1 MTPILKVGILSIQG
15 DIEENSNAIKESF
28 EELEIEGTVIYLKDF
43 HDLDEID
50 GIIIPGG
57 ESTVIGMLLF
67 LKGFQTD
74 LIKKK
79 IQEGLPIL
87 GTCAGL
93 IMLSNRVYDKTI
105 GETKQALL
113 KVLDVT
119 IERNAFGRQHESFES
134 ELNIPYLG
142 EKRFKGVFIRGPAI
156 TEIGSNVEIIAE
168 HDKKIVAVRQ
178 NNILGTSFH
187 PELANDN
194 RFHINLVK
202 LMVEYNRSKKEYG
215 KLNT

>member
-1 MTPILKVGILSIQG
+1 LNSLLKVGILSIQG

-28 EELEIEGTVIYLKDF
+28 KELEIEGTVVYMKDLKD
-43 HDLDEID
+43 LEEID
-50 GIIIPGG
+50 GLIIPGG

-67 LKGFQTD
+67 LKGVQPD
-74 LIKKK
+74 LIRKK

-93 IMLSNRVYDKTI
+93 IMLSNKAYDKTI

-134 ELNIPYLG
+134 KLDISYLG
-142 EKRFKGVFIRGPAI
+142 ERKFNGVFIRGPAI
-156 TEIGSNVEIIAE
+156 TEIGNDVEIIAE
-168 HDKKIVAVRQ
+168 YDKKIVAVRQ

-194 RFHINLVK
+194 RFHTNLVK
-202 LMVEYNRSKKEYG
+202 LMVDYNKSRKE
-215 KLNT
+215 K

>member
-1 MTPILKVGILSIQG
+1 MNSLLKVGILSIQG

-28 EELEIEGTVIYLKDF
+28 KELEIEGTVVYMKDLKD
-43 HDLDEID
+43 LEEID
-50 GIIIPGG
+50 GLIIPGG

-67 LKGFQTD
+67 LKGFQPD
-74 LIKKK
+74 LIRKK

-93 IMLSNRVYDKTI
+93 IMLSNKAYDKTI

-134 ELNIPYLG
+134 ELDISYLG
-142 EKRFKGVFIRGPAI
+142 ERKFNGVFIRGPAI
-156 TEIGSNVEIIAE
+156 TEIGNDVEIIAE
-168 HDKKIVAVRQ
+168 YDKKIVAVRQ

-194 RFHINLVK
+194 RFHTNLVK
-202 LMVEYNRSKKEYG
+202 LMVDYNKSRKE
-215 KLNT
+215 K

>member
-1 MTPILKVGILSIQG
+1 LTPILKVGILSIQG

-28 EELEIEGTVIYLKDF
+28 EELEIEGTIIYMKDLR
-43 HDLDEID
+43 DLDEID
-50 GIIIPGG
+50 GLIIPGG

-67 LKGFQTD
+67 VQGVQTD
-74 LIKKK
+74 LLRKR
-79 IQEGLPIL
+79 IQDGLPIL

-93 IMLSNRVYDKTI
+93 IMLSNRAYDKTI
-105 GETKQALL
+105 GETRQELL

-134 ELNIPYLG
+134 ELDIPYLG
-142 EKRFKGVFIRGPAI
+142 ERRFNGVFIRGPAI
-156 TEIGSNVEIIAE
+156 TEIGNNVEIIAE
-168 HDKKIVAVRQ
+168 YNNKIVAVRQ

-194 RFHINLVK
+194 RFHTNLTK
-202 LMVEYNRSKKEYG
+202 LMVEYNKSKKR
-215 KLNT
+215 T

>member
-1 MTPILKVGILSIQG
+1 LNPVLKVGLLSIQG

-28 EELEIEGTVIYLKDF
+28 EELGIEGTIIYMKDL

-50 GIIIPGG
+50 GLIIPGG

-67 LKGFQTD
+67 LQEVQTD
-74 LIKKK
+74 LIRKK
-79 IQEGLPIL
+79 IQEGMPIL

-93 IMLSNRVYDKTI
+93 ILLSNRAYDKTI

-134 ELNIPYLG
+134 DLDIPYLG
-142 EKRFKGVFIRGPAI
+142 ERRFNGVFIRGPAI
-156 TEIGSNVEIIAE
+156 TEIGNNVEVIAE
-168 HDKKIVAVRQ
+168 FDKKIVAVRQ

-194 RFHINLVK
+194 RFHINIVK
-202 LMVEYNRSKKEYG
+202 LMVEYNRSKK
-215 KLNT
+215 KNMTS

>member
-28 EELEIEGTVIYLKDF
+28 EELEIEGTIIYMKDLR
-43 HDLDEID
+43 DLDEID
-50 GIIIPGG
+50 GLIIPGG

-67 LKGFQTD
+67 LQGVQTE
-74 LIKKK
+74 LLRKK
-79 IQEGLPIL
+79 IHDGLPIL

-93 IMLSNRVYDKTI
+93 IILSNRAYDNTI
-105 GETKQALL
+105 GETRQELL

-119 IERNAFGRQHESFES
+119 IERNAYGRQHESFES
-134 ELNIPYLG
+134 ELDIPYLG
-142 EKRFKGVFIRGPAI
+142 ERRFNGVFIRGPAI
-156 TEIGSNVEIIAE
+156 TEIGNNVEIIAE
-168 HDKKIVAVRQ
+168 YNNKIVAVRQ

-194 RFHINLVK
+194 RFHTNLTK
-202 LMVEYNRSKKEYG
+202 LMVEYNKYKKR
-215 KLNT
+215 T

>member
-1 MTPILKVGILSIQG
+1 MTPFLKVGILSIQG

-28 EELEIEGTVIYLKDF
+28 EVLEIEGTIIHIKDF

-50 GIIIPGG
+50 GLVIPGG
-57 ESTVIGMLLF
+57 ESTVMGMLLF
-67 LKGFQTD
+67 FQGVQTD

-93 IMLSNRVYDKTI
+93 IMLSNKAYDKTI
-105 GETKQALL
+105 GETKQSLL

-119 IERNAFGRQHESFES
+119 IERNAFGRQQESFES
-134 ELNIPYLG
+134 ELDIPYLG
-142 EKRFKGVFIRGPAI
+142 ERRFNGVFIRGPAI
-156 TEIGSNVEIIAE
+156 TEIGNNVEIIAE
-168 HDKKIVAVRQ
+168 YDKKIVAVRQ

-194 RFHINLVK
+194 RFHTNLVK
-202 LMVEYNRSKKEYG
+202 LMVEYNRSKKR
-215 KLNT
+215 T

>member
-1 MTPILKVGILSIQG
+1 LNPVLKVGILSIQG
-15 DIEENSNAIKESF
+15 DIEENSKAIVESF
-28 EELEIEGTVIYLKDF
+28 EELEIEGKIIYMKDL
-43 HDLDEID
+43 HDLDDID
-50 GIIIPGG
+50 GLIIPGG
-57 ESTVIGMLLF
+57 ESTVMGLLLF
-67 LKGFQTD
+67 LQGVQTD
-74 LIKKK
+74 LIRKK

-93 IMLSNRVYDKTI
+93 IMLSNRTYDRII

-134 ELNIPYLG
+134 ELDIPYLG
-142 EKRFKGVFIRGPAI
+142 KRKFNGVFIRGPAI
-156 TEIGSNVEIIAE
+156 TEIGNNVEIIAE
-168 HDKKIVAVRQ
+168 FDKKIVAVRQ

-202 LMVEYNRSKKEYG
+202 LMAEYNESKKRI
-215 KLNT
+215 

>member
-1 MTPILKVGILSIQG
+1 MLKVGILSIQG

-28 EELEIEGTVIYLKDF
+28 EELGIEGDIVYIKDLS
-43 HDLDEID
+43 DLDELD
-50 GIIIPGG
+50 GLIIPGG

-67 LKGFQTD
+67 LQGIQID
-74 LIKKK
+74 LLKKK
-79 IQEGLPIL
+79 IQDGLPIL

-93 IMLSNRVYDKTI
+93 IMLSNKAYDKTI
-105 GETKQALL
+105 GETKQELL

-134 ELNIPYLG
+134 ELDIPYIG
-142 EKRFKGVFIRGPAI
+142 EREFNGVFIRGPAI
-156 TEIGSNVEIIAE
+156 TEIGKNVEVIAKYE
-168 HDKKIVAVRQ
+168 NKIVAVRQ

-194 RFHINLVK
+194 RFHINLTK
-202 LMVEYNRSKKEYG
+202 SMVEYNKSKK
-215 KLNT
+215 KNITN

>member
-1 MTPILKVGILSIQG
+1 LKSLLKVGILSIQG
-15 DIEENSNAIKESF
+15 DIEENSNAIMESF
-28 EELEIEGTVIYLKDF
+28 KELGIEGTVVYMKDLE
-43 HDLDEID
+43 DLEEID
-50 GIIIPGG
+50 GLIIPGG

-67 LKGFQTD
+67 LKGVQPD
-74 LIKKK
+74 LIRKK

-93 IMLSNRVYDKTI
+93 IMLSNKAYDKTI

-134 ELNIPYLG
+134 ELDISYLG
-142 EKRFKGVFIRGPAI
+142 ERKFNGVFIRGPAI
-156 TEIGSNVEIIAE
+156 TEIGNDVEIIAE
-168 HDKKIVAVRQ
+168 YDKKIVAVRQ

-194 RFHINLVK
+194 RFHTNLVK
-202 LMVEYNRSKKEYG
+202 LMVEYNKSRKE
-215 KLNT
+215 K

>member
-43 HDLDEID
+43 QDLDEID

-93 IMLSNRVYDKTI
+93 IMLSNRAYDKTI

-168 HDKKIVAVRQ
+168 YDKKIVAVRQ

-187 PELANDN
+187 PELADDN

-202 LMVEYNRSKKEYG
+202 LMAEYNRSKKEYG

>member
-1 MTPILKVGILSIQG
+1 MLKVGILSIQG

-28 EELEIEGTVIYLKDF
+28 EELEIEGTIIYMKDLR
-43 HDLDEID
+43 DLDEID
-50 GIIIPGG
+50 GLIIPGG

-67 LKGFQTD
+67 LQGVQTD
-74 LIKKK
+74 LLRKK
-79 IQEGLPIL
+79 IQDGLPIL

-93 IMLSNRVYDKTI
+93 IMLSNRAYDKTI
-105 GETKQALL
+105 GETRQELL

-134 ELNIPYLG
+134 ELDIPYLG
-142 EKRFKGVFIRGPAI
+142 ERRFNGVFIRGPAI
-156 TEIGSNVEIIAE
+156 TEIGNNVEIIA
-168 HDKKIVAVRQ
+168 KYNNKIVAVRQ

-194 RFHINLVK
+194 RFHTNLTK
-202 LMVEYNRSKKEYG
+202 LMVEYNKSKKR
-215 KLNT
+215 T

>member
-1 MTPILKVGILSIQG
+1 LNSLLKVGILSIQG

-28 EELEIEGTVIYLKDF
+28 KELEIEGTVVYMKDLE
-43 HDLDEID
+43 DLEEID
-50 GIIIPGG
+50 GLIIPGG

-67 LKGFQTD
+67 LKGVQPD
-74 LIKKK
+74 LIRKKV
-79 IQEGLPIL
+79 QEGLPIL

-93 IMLSNRVYDKTI
+93 IMLSNKAYDKTI

-134 ELNIPYLG
+134 ELDISYLG
-142 EKRFKGVFIRGPAI
+142 ERKFNGVFIRGPAI
-156 TEIGSNVEIIAE
+156 TEIGNDVEIIAE
-168 HDKKIVAVRQ
+168 YDKKIVAVRQ

-194 RFHINLVK
+194 RFHTNLVK
-202 LMVEYNRSKKEYG
+202 LMIDYNKSRKE
-215 KLNT
+215 K

>member
-1 MTPILKVGILSIQG
+1 MNPLLKVGILSIQG
-15 DIEENSNAIKESF
+15 DIEENSNAIRESF
-28 EELEIEGTVIYLKDF
+28 KELEIEGTVIYLKDLQ
-43 HDLDEID
+43 DLDEID
-50 GIIIPGG
+50 GLIIPGG

-67 LKGFQTD
+67 LKGVQPD
-74 LIKKK
+74 LIRKK
-79 IQEGLPIL
+79 IQAGLPIL

-93 IMLSNRVYDKTI
+93 IMLSNKAYDKTI

-134 ELNIPYLG
+134 ELDIAYLG
-142 EKRFKGVFIRGPAI
+142 ERKFNGVFIRGPAI
-156 TEIGSNVEIIAE
+156 IEIGNDVEIIAE
-168 HDKKIVAVRQ
+168 YDKKIVAVRQ

-194 RFHINLVK
+194 RFHTNLVK
-202 LMVEYNRSKKEYG
+202 LMVEYNKSRKE
-215 KLNT
+215 K

>member
-1 MTPILKVGILSIQG
+1 MKSLLKVGILSIQG
-15 DIEENSNAIKESF
+15 DIEENSNAIMESF
-28 EELEIEGTVIYLKDF
+28 KELGIEGTVVYMKDLE
-43 HDLDEID
+43 DLEEID
-50 GIIIPGG
+50 GLIIPGG

-67 LKGFQTD
+67 LKGVQPD
-74 LIKKK
+74 LIRKK

-93 IMLSNRVYDKTI
+93 IMLSNKAYDKTI

-134 ELNIPYLG
+134 ELDISYLG
-142 EKRFKGVFIRGPAI
+142 ERKFNGVFIRGPAI
-156 TEIGSNVEIIAE
+156 TEIGNDVEIIAE
-168 HDKKIVAVRQ
+168 YDKKIVAVRQ

-194 RFHINLVK
+194 RFHTNLVK
-202 LMVEYNRSKKEYG
+202 LMVDYNKSRKE
-215 KLNT
+215 K

>member
-1 MTPILKVGILSIQG
+1 MTPILRVGILSIQG

-28 EELEIEGTVIYLKDF
+28 EELEIEGTIIYMKDLC
-43 HDLDEID
+43 DLDEID
-50 GIIIPGG
+50 GLIIPGG

-67 LKGFQTD
+67 LQGVQID
-74 LIKKK
+74 LLRKK
-79 IQEGLPIL
+79 IHDGLPIL

-93 IMLSNRVYDKTI
+93 IMLSNRAYDKTI
-105 GETKQALL
+105 GETRQELL

-134 ELNIPYLG
+134 ELDIPYLG
-142 EKRFKGVFIRGPAI
+142 ERRFNGVFIRGPAI
-156 TEIGSNVEIIAE
+156 TEIGNNVEIIAE
-168 HDKKIVAVRQ
+168 YNNKIVAVRQ

-194 RFHINLVK
+194 RFHTNLTK
-202 LMVEYNRSKKEYG
+202 LMVEYNKYKKR
-215 KLNT
+215 T

>member
-57 ESTVIGMLLF
+57 ESTVMGMLLF

-168 HDKKIVAVRQ
+168 YDKKIVAVRQ

>member
-28 EELEIEGTVIYLKDF
+28 EELEIEGTIIYMKDLR
-43 HDLDEID
+43 DLDEID
-50 GIIIPGG
+50 GLIIPGG

-67 LKGFQTD
+67 LQGVQTD
-74 LIKKK
+74 LLRKK
-79 IQEGLPIL
+79 IQDGLPIL

-93 IMLSNRVYDKTI
+93 IMLSNRAYDKTM
-105 GETKQALL
+105 GETRQELL

-134 ELNIPYLG
+134 ELDIPYLG
-142 EKRFKGVFIRGPAI
+142 ERRFNGVFIRGPAI
-156 TEIGSNVEIIAE
+156 TEISNNVEIIA
-168 HDKKIVAVRQ
+168 KYNNKIVAVRQ

-194 RFHINLVK
+194 RFHTNLTK
-202 LMVEYNRSKKEYG
+202 LMVEYNKSKKR
-215 KLNT
+215 T

>member
-1 MTPILKVGILSIQG
+1 MLKVGILSIQG

-28 EELEIEGTVIYLKDF
+28 EELGIEGGIVYIKDLS
-43 HDLDEID
+43 DLDELD
-50 GIIIPGG
+50 GLIIPGG

-67 LKGFQTD
+67 MQGIHVD
-74 LIKKK
+74 LLKKK
-79 IQEGLPIL
+79 IQDGLPIL

-93 IMLSNRVYDKTI
+93 IMLSNRAYDKTI
-105 GETKQALL
+105 GETKQELL

-134 ELNIPYLG
+134 ELDIPYVG
-142 EKRFKGVFIRGPAI
+142 EREFNGVFIRGPAI
-156 TEIGSNVEIIAE
+156 TEIGKNVEVIAKYE
-168 HDKKIVAVRQ
+168 NKIVAVRQ

-194 RFHINLVK
+194 RFHINLTK
-202 LMVEYNRSKKEYG
+202 SMVEYNKSKK
-215 KLNT
+215 KNMTN

>member
-28 EELEIEGTVIYLKDF
+28 EELEIEGTIIYMKDLR
-43 HDLDEID
+43 DLDEID
-50 GIIIPGG
+50 GLIIPGG

-67 LKGFQTD
+67 LQGVQTD
-74 LIKKK
+74 LLRKK
-79 IQEGLPIL
+79 IHDGLPIL

-93 IMLSNRVYDKTI
+93 IMLSIRAYDKTI
-105 GETKQALL
+105 GETRQELL

-134 ELNIPYLG
+134 ELDIPYLG
-142 EKRFKGVFIRGPAI
+142 ERRFNGVFIRGPAI
-156 TEIGSNVEIIAE
+156 TEIGNNVEIIAE
-168 HDKKIVAVRQ
+168 YNNKIVAVRQ

-194 RFHINLVK
+194 RFHTNLTK
-202 LMVEYNRSKKEYG
+202 LMVEYNKYKKR
-215 KLNT
+215 T

>member
-1 MTPILKVGILSIQG
+1 MNSLLKVGILSIQG

-28 EELEIEGTVIYLKDF
+28 KELEIEGTVVYMKDLE
-43 HDLDEID
+43 DLEEID
-50 GIIIPGG
+50 GLIIPGG

-67 LKGFQTD
+67 LKGVQPD
-74 LIKKK
+74 LIRKK

-93 IMLSNRVYDKTI
+93 IMLSNKAYDKTI

-134 ELNIPYLG
+134 ELDISYLG
-142 EKRFKGVFIRGPAI
+142 ERKFNGVFIRGPAI
-156 TEIGSNVEIIAE
+156 TEIGNDVEIIAE
-168 HDKKIVAVRQ
+168 YDKKIVAVRQ

-194 RFHINLVK
+194 RFHTNLVK
-202 LMVEYNRSKKEYG
+202 LMVDYNKSRKE
-215 KLNT
+215 K

>member
-1 MTPILKVGILSIQG
+1 M
-15 DIEENSNAIKESF
+15 
-28 EELEIEGTVIYLKDF
+28 KDLNE
-43 HDLDEID
+43 LDEID
-50 GIIIPGG
+50 GLIIPGG

-67 LKGFQTD
+67 LQGVKPD
-74 LIKKK
+74 LIRKK

-93 IMLSNRVYDKTI
+93 IMLSNKAYDKTI
-105 GETKQALL
+105 GETKQPLL

-134 ELNIPYLG
+134 DLDIPYLG
-142 EKRFKGVFIRGPAI
+142 ERRFNGVFIRGPAI
-156 TEIGSNVEIIAE
+156 TEIGNNVEIIAE
-168 HDKKIVAVRQ
+168 YDKKIVAVRQ

-202 LMVEYNRSKKEYG
+202 LMAEYNRSKKR
-215 KLNT
+215 T

>member
-1 MTPILKVGILSIQG
+1 MNSLLKVGILSIQG

-28 EELEIEGTVIYLKDF
+28 KELEIEGTVVYMKDLKD
-43 HDLDEID
+43 LEEID
-50 GIIIPGG
+50 GLIIPGG

-67 LKGFQTD
+67 LKGVQPD
-74 LIKKK
+74 LIRKK

-93 IMLSNRVYDKTI
+93 IMLSNKAYDKTI

-134 ELNIPYLG
+134 ELDISYLG
-142 EKRFKGVFIRGPAI
+142 ERKFNGVFIRGPVI
-156 TEIGSNVEIIAE
+156 TEIGDNVEIIAE
-168 HDKKIVAVRQ
+168 YDKKIVAVRQ

-194 RFHINLVK
+194 RFHTNLVK
-202 LMVEYNRSKKEYG
+202 LMVDYNKSRKE
-215 KLNT
+215 K

>member
-1 MTPILKVGILSIQG
+1 MNSLLKVGILSIQG

-28 EELEIEGTVIYLKDF
+28 KELEIEGTVSYMQDLK
-43 HDLDEID
+43 DLDEID
-50 GIIIPGG
+50 GLIIPGG

-67 LKGFQTD
+67 LKGVQPD
-74 LIKKK
+74 LIRKK

-93 IMLSNRVYDKTI
+93 IMLSNKAYDKTI

-134 ELNIPYLG
+134 ELDISYLG
-142 EKRFKGVFIRGPAI
+142 ERKFNGVFIRGPAI
-156 TEIGSNVEIIAE
+156 TEIGNDVEIIAE
-168 HDKKIVAVRQ
+168 YDKKIVAVRQ

-194 RFHINLVK
+194 RFHTNLVK
-202 LMVEYNRSKKEYG
+202 LMVEYNKSRKE
-215 KLNT
+215 K

>member
-1 MTPILKVGILSIQG
+1 MLKVGILSIQG

-28 EELEIEGTVIYLKDF
+28 EELGIECGIVYMKDLS
-43 HDLDEID
+43 DLDELD
-50 GIIIPGG
+50 GLIIPGG

-67 LKGFQTD
+67 LQGIQVD
-74 LIKKK
+74 LLKKK
-79 IQEGLPIL
+79 IQDGLPIL

-93 IMLSNRVYDKTI
+93 IMLSNKAYDKTI
-105 GETKQALL
+105 GETKQELL

-134 ELNIPYLG
+134 ELDIPYIG
-142 EKRFKGVFIRGPAI
+142 ERRFNGVFIRGPAI
-156 TEIGSNVEIIAE
+156 TEIGKNVEVIAKYE
-168 HDKKIVAVRQ
+168 NKIVAVRQ

-194 RFHINLVK
+194 RFHTNLTK
-202 LMVEYNRSKKEYG
+202 SMVEYNKSKIK
-215 KLNT
+215 NMTN

>member
-1 MTPILKVGILSIQG
+1 LKSLLKVGILSIQG
-15 DIEENSNAIKESF
+15 DIEENSNAIMESF
-28 EELEIEGTVIYLKDF
+28 KELGIEGTVVYMKDLE
-43 HDLDEID
+43 DLEEID
-50 GIIIPGG
+50 GLIIPGG

-67 LKGFQTD
+67 LKGVQPD
-74 LIKKK
+74 LIRKK

-93 IMLSNRVYDKTI
+93 IMLSNKAYDKTI

-134 ELNIPYLG
+134 ELDISYLG
-142 EKRFKGVFIRGPAI
+142 ERKFNGVFIRGPAI
-156 TEIGSNVEIIAE
+156 TEIGNDVEIIAE
-168 HDKKIVAVRQ
+168 YDKKIVAVRQ

-194 RFHINLVK
+194 RFHTNLVK
-202 LMVEYNRSKKEYG
+202 LMVDYNKSRKE
-215 KLNT
+215 K

>member
-1 MTPILKVGILSIQG
+1 LKPLLKAGILSFQG

-28 EELEIEGTVIYLKDF
+28 KELEIEGTVIFVKDLQ
-43 HDLDEID
+43 DLDEID
-50 GIIIPGG
+50 GLIIPGG

-67 LKGFQTD
+67 LKGVQPD
-74 LIKKK
+74 LIRKK

-93 IMLSNRVYDKTI
+93 IMLSNKAYDKTI

-134 ELNIPYLG
+134 ELDISYLG
-142 EKRFKGVFIRGPAI
+142 ERKFNGVFIRGPAI
-156 TEIGSNVEIIAE
+156 TEIGNDVEIIAE
-168 HDKKIVAVRQ
+168 YDKKIVAVRQ

-194 RFHINLVK
+194 RFHTNLVK
-202 LMVEYNRSKKEYG
+202 LMVDYNKSRKE
-215 KLNT
+215 K

>member
-1 MTPILKVGILSIQG
+1 LTPILKVGILSIQG

-28 EELEIEGTVIYLKDF
+28 EELEIEGTIIYMKDLR
-43 HDLDEID
+43 DLDEID
-50 GIIIPGG
+50 GLIIPGG

-67 LKGFQTD
+67 LQGVQTD
-74 LIKKK
+74 LLRKK
-79 IQEGLPIL
+79 IQDGLPIL

-93 IMLSNRVYDKTI
+93 IMLSNRAYDKTI
-105 GETKQALL
+105 GETRQELL

-134 ELNIPYLG
+134 ELDIPYLG
-142 EKRFKGVFIRGPAI
+142 ERRFNGVFIRGPAI
-156 TEIGSNVEIIAE
+156 TEIGNNVEIIA
-168 HDKKIVAVRQ
+168 KYNNKIVAVRQ

-194 RFHINLVK
+194 RFHTNLTK
-202 LMVEYNRSKKEYG
+202 LMVEYNKSKKR
-215 KLNT
+215 T

>member
-1 MTPILKVGILSIQG
+1 MNSLLKVGILSIQG

-28 EELEIEGTVIYLKDF
+28 KELEIKGTVVYMKDLT
-43 HDLDEID
+43 DLEEID
-50 GIIIPGG
+50 GLIIPGG

-67 LKGFQTD
+67 LKGVQPD
-74 LIKKK
+74 LIRKK

-93 IMLSNRVYDKTI
+93 IMLSNKAYDKTI

-134 ELNIPYLG
+134 ELDISYLG
-142 EKRFKGVFIRGPAI
+142 ERKFNGVFIRGPAI
-156 TEIGSNVEIIAE
+156 TEIGNDVEIIAE
-168 HDKKIVAVRQ
+168 YDKKIVAVRQ

-194 RFHINLVK
+194 RFHTNLVK
-202 LMVEYNRSKKEYG
+202 LMVDYNKSRKE
-215 KLNT
+215 K

>member
-1 MTPILKVGILSIQG
+1 LTHILKVGILSIQG

-28 EELEIEGTVIYLKDF
+28 EELGIEGGIVHIKDLS
-43 HDLDEID
+43 DLDELD
-50 GIIIPGG
+50 GLIIPGG

-67 LKGFQTD
+67 LQGIQVD

-79 IQEGLPIL
+79 IQDGLPIL

-93 IMLSNRVYDKTI
+93 IMLSNRAYDKTI
-105 GETKQALL
+105 GETKQELL

-134 ELNIPYLG
+134 ELDIPYIG
-142 EKRFKGVFIRGPAI
+142 KREFNGVFIRGPAI
-156 TEIGSNVEIIAE
+156 TEIGKNVEVIAKY
-168 HDKKIVAVRQ
+168 DNKIVAVRQ

-194 RFHINLVK
+194 RFHTNLIK
-202 LMVEYNRSKKEYG
+202 SMVEYNKSKK
-215 KLNT
+215 KNMTN

>member
-168 HDKKIVAVRQ
+168 YDKKIVAVRQ

>member
-1 MTPILKVGILSIQG
+1 MTHMLKVGILSIQG

-28 EELEIEGTVIYLKDF
+28 EELGIEGGIVYIKDLS
-43 HDLDEID
+43 DLDELD
-50 GIIIPGG
+50 GLIIPGG

-67 LKGFQTD
+67 LQGIQVD
-74 LIKKK
+74 LLKKK
-79 IQEGLPIL
+79 IQDGLPIL

-93 IMLSNRVYDKTI
+93 IMLSNKAYDKTI
-105 GETKQALL
+105 GETKQELL

-134 ELNIPYLG
+134 ELDIPYIG
-142 EKRFKGVFIRGPAI
+142 ERRFNGVFIRGPVI
-156 TEIGSNVEIIAE
+156 TEIGKNVEVIAKYE
-168 HDKKIVAVRQ
+168 NKIVAVRQ

-194 RFHINLVK
+194 RFHTNLTK
-202 LMVEYNRSKKEYG
+202 SMVEYNKSKK
-215 KLNT
+215 KNMTN

>member
-1 MTPILKVGILSIQG
+1 MNSLLKVGILSIQG

-28 EELEIEGTVIYLKDF
+28 KELEIEGTVVYMKDLKD
-43 HDLDEID
+43 LEEID
-50 GIIIPGG
+50 GLIIPGG

-67 LKGFQTD
+67 LKGVQPD
-74 LIKKK
+74 LIRKK

-93 IMLSNRVYDKTI
+93 IMLSNKAYDKTI

-134 ELNIPYLG
+134 ELDIPYLG
-142 EKRFKGVFIRGPAI
+142 ERKFNGVFIRGPAI
-156 TEIGSNVEIIAE
+156 TEIGNNVEIIAE
-168 HDKKIVAVRQ
+168 YDKRIVAVRQ

-194 RFHINLVK
+194 RFHTNLVK
-202 LMVEYNRSKKEYG
+202 LMVEYNKSRKE
-215 KLNT
+215 K

>member
-1 MTPILKVGILSIQG
+1 LTPILKVGILSIQG

-28 EELEIEGTVIYLKDF
+28 EELEIEGTIIYMKDLC
-43 HDLDEID
+43 DLDEID
-50 GIIIPGG
+50 GLIIPGG

-67 LKGFQTD
+67 LQGVQTD
-74 LIKKK
+74 LLRKK
-79 IQEGLPIL
+79 IHDGLPIL

-93 IMLSNRVYDKTI
+93 IMLSIRAYDKTI
-105 GETKQALL
+105 GETRQELL

-134 ELNIPYLG
+134 ELDIPYLG
-142 EKRFKGVFIRGPAI
+142 ERRFNGVFIRGPAI
-156 TEIGSNVEIIAE
+156 TEIGNNVEIIAE
-168 HDKKIVAVRQ
+168 YNNKIVAVRQ

-194 RFHINLVK
+194 RFHTNLTK
-202 LMVEYNRSKKEYG
+202 LMVEYNKYKKR
-215 KLNT
+215 T

>member
-1 MTPILKVGILSIQG
+1 MNSLLKVGILSIQG

-28 EELEIEGTVIYLKDF
+28 KELEIEGTVVYMKDLE
-43 HDLDEID
+43 DLEEID
-50 GIIIPGG
+50 GLIIPGG

-67 LKGFQTD
+67 LKGVQPD
-74 LIKKK
+74 LIRKK

-93 IMLSNRVYDKTI
+93 IMLSNKAYDKTI

-134 ELNIPYLG
+134 KLDISYLG
-142 EKRFKGVFIRGPAI
+142 ERKFNGVFIRGPAI
-156 TEIGSNVEIIAE
+156 TEIGNDVEIIAE
-168 HDKKIVAVRQ
+168 YDKKIVAVRQ

-194 RFHINLVK
+194 RFHTNLVK
-202 LMVEYNRSKKEYG
+202 LMIDYNKSRKE
-215 KLNT
+215 K

>member
-1 MTPILKVGILSIQG
+1 MLKVGILSIQG

-28 EELEIEGTVIYLKDF
+28 EELGIECGIVYMKDLS
-43 HDLDEID
+43 DLDELD
-50 GIIIPGG
+50 GLIIPGG

-67 LKGFQTD
+67 LQGIQVD
-74 LIKKK
+74 LLKKK
-79 IQEGLPIL
+79 IQDGLPIL

-93 IMLSNRVYDKTI
+93 IMLSNKAYDKTI
-105 GETKQALL
+105 GETKQELL

-134 ELNIPYLG
+134 ELDIPYIG
-142 EKRFKGVFIRGPAI
+142 ERRFNGVFIRGPAI
-156 TEIGSNVEIIAE
+156 TEIGKNVEVIAKYE
-168 HDKKIVAVRQ
+168 NKIVAVRQ

-194 RFHINLVK
+194 RFHTNLTK
-202 LMVEYNRSKKEYG
+202 SMVEYNKSKK
-215 KLNT
+215 KNMMN